1 MNSKFQEEE
10 DDDDDDEDL
19 GKYDLTA
26 DPEIIEKKEEIQ
38 KIATKVKE
46 KEQNQDEESE

>member
-1 MNSKFQEEE
+1 MKSKFQEEE
-10 DDDDDDEDL
+10 EEDDEDL

-38 KIATKVKE
+38 KIVTKVKE